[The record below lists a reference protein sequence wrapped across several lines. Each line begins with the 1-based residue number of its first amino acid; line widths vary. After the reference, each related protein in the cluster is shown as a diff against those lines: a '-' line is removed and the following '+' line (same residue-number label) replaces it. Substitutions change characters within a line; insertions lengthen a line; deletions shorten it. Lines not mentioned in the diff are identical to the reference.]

1 MSNQALARKWRPRQ
15 FADVVGQEHILKA
28 LVHALDQNRLHHA
41 YLFTGTRGVGK
52 TTIARIFA
60 KALNCEEG
68 VSAEPCGKCSACRS
82 VDEGRFVDLLEVDA
96 ASRTKVDDT
105 RELLDN
111 VQYAPAVGRYKVYL
125 IDEVHMLSGH
135 SFNALL
141 KTLEEPPA
149 HVVFLFATTDPKK
162 LPVTVLSRCLQ
173 FNLRALNEQEI
184 AGQMRKVLE
193 AESLEYDDKALALV
207 SDSARGSMRDALSLL
222 DQAVAY
228 GSGRVVEDDV
238 RQMLGM
244 VDDAYIQHVLDA
256 LVANDSAALMD
267 AVAKM
272 AEMSV
277 DFEAALDDL
286 IFLLYQ
292 LAMMLELGR
301 YPVESRFDKDWLKTL
316 SEQTTPEDVQLYYQ
330 IAINGKK
337 DLPYSPYLR
346 TGFEMIVLRM
356 LVFRPAGSGGSND
369 APRTR
374 SARAGSAGTSA
385 QRASRS
391 ADVKADD
398 RAQVATTV
406 AGQPAAFPSS
416 PASSHASNDDWHDVV
431 NHLPLNGL
439 LREIALNAVLQG
451 REPGRVSLQVESVHE
466 RILNADRR
474 QKLEAALT
482 EYYGEAV
489 KLDVAFGSPSE
500 ETPRAR
506 ADRIKSEQRQALVD
520 EVRANPVVKDI
531 QQRFGAELDENSI
544 QRNEQQGDL

>member
-60 KALNCEEG
+60 KALNCEQG
-68 VSAEPCGKCSACRS
+68 VSAEPCGKCSACLS

-111 VQYAPAVGRYKVYL
+111 VQYAPASGRYKIYL

-173 FNLRALNEQEI
+173 FNLRALSEAEI
-184 AGQMRKVLE
+184 AGQLSKVLE
-193 AESLEYDDKALALV
+193 AESMEFDQGALALIA
-207 SDSARGSMRDALSLL
+207 DSARGSMRDALSLL
-222 DQAVAY
+222 DQALAY

-256 LVANDSAALMD
+256 LASGDSAALMD

-292 LAMMLELGR
+292 LAMVQELGR
-301 YPVESRFDKDWLKTL
+301 YPVESRFDKEWVAGVAKKI
-316 SEQTTPEDVQLYYQ
+316 SPEDVQLYYQ

-356 LVFRPAGSGGSND
+356 LVFRPAQTGGSP
-369 APRTR
+369 APTPGRR
-374 SARAGSAGTSA
+374 KSAHQSRAAADPGSAAEGGSQSGAGSEQAAATAAASEQPTQA
-385 QRASRS
+385 AASRAS
-391 ADVKADD
+391 AN
-398 RAQVATTV
+398 
-406 AGQPAAFPSS
+406 AGE
-416 PASSHASNDDWHDVV
+416 NWHDVV
-431 NHLPLNGL
+431 TKLPLNGL
-439 LREIALNAVLQG
+439 LREIALNAVLQHRQAG
-451 REPGRVSLQVESVHE
+451 EISLLVEPVHE
-466 RILNADRR
+466 RVLNADRR

-482 EYYGEAV
+482 EHYGEAI
-489 KLDVAFGSPSE
+489 KLDVVFGSPSE

-506 ADRIKSEQRQALVD
+506 ADRIKSEQHQALVD
-520 EVRANPVVKDI
+520 EVRANPVVKDV
-531 QQRFGAELDENSI
+531 QQRFGAQLDENSI
-544 QRNEQQGDL
+544 QRNEQ

>member
-60 KALNCEEG
+60 KALNCEQG
-68 VSAEPCGKCSACRS
+68 VSAEPCGKCSACLS

-111 VQYAPAVGRYKVYL
+111 VQYAPASGRYKIYL

-173 FNLRALNEQEI
+173 FNLRALGEAEI
-184 AGQMRKVLE
+184 AGQLGKVLD
-193 AESLEYDDKALALV
+193 AESMEHDQRALALIA
-207 SDSARGSMRDALSLL
+207 DSARGSMRDALSLL
-222 DQAVAY
+222 DQALAY

-256 LVANDSAALMD
+256 LAASDSAALMD

-292 LAMMLELGR
+292 LAMVQELGR
-301 YPVESRFDKDWLKTL
+301 YPVESRFDRDWVAGVAEKI
-316 SEQTTPEDVQLYYQ
+316 SPEDVQLYYQ

-356 LVFRPAGSGGSND
+356 LVFRPAPAGESPEPTPPAHGSHGKQKQRPPAAGEQASGAESGAASARRPQAE
-369 APRTR
+369 APRT
-374 SARAGSAGTSA
+374 G
-385 QRASRS
+385 ASTGES
-391 ADVKADD
+391 
-398 RAQVATTV
+398 
-406 AGQPAAFPSS
+406 
-416 PASSHASNDDWHDVV
+416 WHDVV
-431 NHLPLNGL
+431 TKLPLNGL
-439 LREIALNAVLQG
+439 LREIALNAVLQHHQAG
-451 REPGRVSLQVESVHE
+451 EISLLVEPVHE
-466 RILNADRR
+466 RVLNAERKASL
-474 QKLEAALT
+474 QQALAA
-482 EYYGEAV
+482 YYGEAI
-489 KLDVAFGSPSE
+489 KLTVDFGAPE
-500 ETPRAR
+500 QETPRAR
-506 ADRIKSEQRQALVD
+506 SDRIESEQRQQLVD
-520 EVRANPVVKDI
+520 EVHANPVVKDL
-531 QQRFGAELDENSI
+531 QQRFGAQLDDSLI
-544 QRNEQQGDL
+544 QGKKQ